1 MLFRRII
8 VALIGASSFFFNG
21 KPSLSQDTAS
31 PSSQPVEVYVWGKQ
45 PTSAATEQTI
55 RSKDLELRPTSTPS
69 DILRLVPG
77 LVIAQH
83 AGGGKADQIFLR
95 GFDADHGT
103 DVAIFVDGI
112 PVNMVSHAHGQGYA
126 DLHWLIPEIVDHVEV
141 YKGPYFV
148 QFGDIATAG
157 AVNIITKRRDK
168 AMTFSV
174 TGGNFRT
181 QRYLSILSPPEGT
194 ALTPY
199 IAFEAYHNNGP
210 FKDPNNLNRFNLFTK
225 FTILTTASSNLSFLG
240 TFFKSYWN
248 ASGQIPSR
256 EVRAGRLGRFG
267 SEDNSEGGKTERQNL
282 NLVYNYADANQSFN
296 AQAWTSWYRLNLFSN
311 FTFFMNDPVNR
322 DGIEQADKRFLG
334 GTYLNYRR
342 NYKLM
347 DIPTETLVGFSSRT
361 DRAAVGLFNQIRRQ
375 RLSTTTDSRV
385 NQTNLAWY
393 AQQELRPT
401 SWLRTQAGVRLDK
414 FFFDVHDTRPVAD
427 KNSGSAEGFIANPKV
442 NVILSPFSDNAW
454 AKRSE
459 IYLNFGGGYHS
470 NDARDVIAN
479 PNKTT
484 LPRILG
490 GELGFRTKLLDRLD
504 MGLSY
509 WRSHL
514 ESELVLVGDEG
525 TTEARGKTMRQ
536 GVEGE
541 FRYAILPWLSADLD
555 LSYAWSKFVDTGE
568 AIPLAPRFFALSG
581 LTARHPSG
589 LEGRIQ
595 LRSVGDRYGTED
607 RTFNVRGYNI
617 FDLLLK
623 YKWDRYELLFSI
635 DNIASKK
642 WRAAQFVFESQLPG
656 ESAPVRDFHFTPG
669 EPLTIRAGLTMYLW

>member
-1 MLFRRII
+1 MSSSRSTVIFIW
-8 VALIGASSFFFNG
+8 ASTFFLNASPIF
-21 KPSLSQDTAS
+21 PQDTPAS
-31 PSSQPVEVYVWGKQ
+31 SSQPAEVYVWGKQ
-45 PTSAATEQTI
+45 PTSTATEQSI
-55 RSKDLELRPTSTPS
+55 RARDFELRPSSTPS

-77 LVIAQH
+77 LFIAQH

-148 QFGDIATAG
+148 QFGDFATAG

-168 AMTFSV
+168 DTTF
-174 TGGNFRT
+174 TIIGGSFDT

-194 ALTPY
+194 PLTPY

-296 AQAWTSWYRLNLFSN
+296 AQAWTSWYRLNLFSD
-311 FTFFMNDPVNR
+311 FTFFRNDPVNG

-342 NYKLM
+342 NYTLFE
-347 DIPTETLVGFSSRT
+347 IPTETLVGFSSRS
-361 DRAAVGLFNQIRRQ
+361 DRTTVGLFHQKKRQ
-375 RLSTTTDSRV
+375 RLSTTTDSIV

-393 AQQELRPT
+393 AQQEVRPT
-401 SWLRTQAGVRLDK
+401 SWLRTQVGVRLDK
-414 FFFDVHDTRPVAD
+414 FFFDVRDTRPAAN
-427 KNSGSAEGFIANPKV
+427 KNSGADEGFIANPKV

-484 LPRILG
+484 LPRVLG

-504 MGLSY
+504 MAVSY
-509 WRSHL
+509 WRLHL
-514 ESELVLVGDEG
+514 ANELVLVGDEG
-525 TTEARGKTMRQ
+525 TTESRGKSQRE
-536 GVEGE
+536 GIEGE
-541 FRYAILPWLSADLD
+541 FRYEILPWLSADLD
-555 LSYAWSKFVDTGE
+555 VSYTWSKFVDTGA
-568 AIPLAPRFFALSG
+568 AIPLAPRFLALSG
-581 LTARHPSG
+581 ITARHPSG

-595 LRSVGDRYGTED
+595 LRGVGDRYGTED

-617 FDLLLK
+617 LDLLLK
-623 YKWDRYELLFSI
+623 YKLARYEFLFSI
-635 DNIASKK
+635 DNIANKK

-656 ESAPVRDFHFTPG
+656 EAAPVRDFHFT
-669 EPLTIRAGLTMYLW
+669 

>member
-1 MLFRRII
+1 MSRLRAII
-8 VALIGASSFFFNG
+8 SLTWIFIFLLNVKSSF
-21 KPSLSQDTAS
+21 SQNPQA

-55 RSKDLELRPTSTPS
+55 RAKDLELRPTSTPS
-69 DILRLVPG
+69 DILRLAPG

-126 DLHWLIPEIVDHVEV
+126 DLHWLIPETVDRVEV

-157 AVNIITKRRDK
+157 AVNIVTKRRDK
-168 AMTFSV
+168 DTTFTI
-174 TGGNFRT
+174 TGGSFDT

-194 ALTPY
+194 PLAPY
-199 IAFEAYHNNGP
+199 IAFEGYHNNGP
-210 FKDPNNLNRFNLFTK
+210 FDNPNNLNRFNLFTK
-225 FTILTTASSNLSFLG
+225 FIILSSATSNLSFLG
-240 TFFKSYWN
+240 TLFKSYWN
-248 ASGQIPSR
+248 ASGQIPAR
-256 EVRAGRLGRFG
+256 EVRAGRLGRFD

-282 NLVYNYADANQSFN
+282 NLVYNYADTQQSFN
-296 AQAWTSWYRLNLFSN
+296 AQVWTSWYRLNLFSN
-311 FTFFMNDPVNR
+311 FTFFKDDPVNG

-334 GTYLNYRR
+334 GTYLSYRR
-342 NYKLM
+342 SYALFE
-347 DIPTETLVGFSSRT
+347 IPTETLVGFSSRS
-361 DRAAVGLFNQIRRQ
+361 DYVQVGLFHDKKRHH
-375 RLSTTTDSRV
+375 LSTTRRSLVD
-385 NQTNLAWY
+385 QTNLAWY
-393 AQQELRPT
+393 AQQEFRPT
-401 SWLRTQAGVRLDK
+401 SWLRAQIGTRLDK
-414 FFFDVHDTRPVAD
+414 FFFDVRHIGGTASPI
-427 KNSGSAEGFIANPKV
+427 SGSDEGFIANPKV
-442 NVILSPFSDNAW
+442 NIILSPFSDNAW

-479 PNKTT
+479 PGKTT
-484 LPRILG
+484 LPRVLG

-504 MGLSY
+504 MGLAY

-525 TTEARGKTMRQ
+525 TTEARGKTQRQ

-541 FRYAILPWLSADLD
+541 FRYEMLSWLSADLD
-555 LSYAWSKFVDTGE
+555 ISYTWSKFVKTGE
-568 AIPLAPRFFALSG
+568 AIPLAPRFLALSG
-581 LTARHPSG
+581 ITARHPSG
-589 LEGRIQ
+589 LEGRLQ

-623 YKWDRYELLFSI
+623 YKLDRYEFLFSI
-635 DNIASKK
+635 DNIANKK

-656 ESAPVRDFHFTPG
+656 EAAPVRDFHFTPG
-669 EPLTIRAGLTMYLW
+669 DPLTIRAGITVHLW